1 MRVAPPLSPVRR
13 GSAFPSHP
21 PGKPSPPPR
30 APHRAQG
37 GGTATPQSP
46 PPDPKRESKSRPT
59 RGIVTVSTRGINQDG
74 VEVMSLRGSRPSYS
88 AGDCRYSLRADY
100 ARPSPRPF
108 ARRGR
113 RLLTPEIHQF
123 ESSERNSPMERCSDG
138 RVASESPAAVAT
150 MSALGR
156 VSAGQRAFKRTAAH
170 GCGRAQVTTP
180 PRP

>member
-59 RGIVTVSTRGINQDG
+59 RGIVSVSTRGINQDG
-74 VEVMSLRGSRPSYS
+74 VEVMSFERTMLVH
-88 AGDCRYSLRADY
+88 
-100 ARPSPRPF
+100 
-108 ARRGR
+108 RRGHS
-113 RLLTPEIHQF
+113 PE
-123 ESSERNSPMERCSDG
+123 E
-138 RVASESPAAVAT
+138 AAVY
-150 MSALGR
+150 
-156 VSAGQRAFKRTAAH
+156 
-170 GCGRAQVTTP
+170 
-180 PRP
+180 

>member
-1 MRVAPPLSPVRR
+1 MRVARPWSPVRR
-13 GSAFPSHP
+13 GSAFPSHR

-46 PPDPKRESKSRPT
+46 PPDPKRESKRRPT
-59 RGIVTVSTRGINQDG
+59 RGIVPVSTRGINQDG

-138 RVASESPAAVAT
+138 RVAPDPP
-150 MSALGR
+150 SALATISELGQDTPD
-156 VSAGQRAFKRTAAH
+156 QRA
-170 GCGRAQVTTP
+170 V
-180 PRP
+180 